1 MAINYP
7 KTIVML
13 RSKLN
18 LSQEEFG
25 KLIGASLVSVSRWER
40 GEFEPTKIV
49 KVRIDELLKK
59 HHIETSEVNE

>member
-7 KTIVML
+7 KAIVML

-18 LSQEEFG
+18 LSQDEFG

-40 GEFEPTKIV
+40 
-49 KVRIDELLKK
+49 
-59 HHIETSEVNE
+59 

>member
-7 KTIVML
+7 KAIVIL

-59 HHIETSEVNE
+59 HHIETNEVNE

>member
-1 MAINYP
+1 MAVNYS
-7 KTIVML
+7 KAIVML

-25 KLIGASLVSVSRWER
+25 KLIGVSFVSVSRWER
-40 GEFEPTKIV
+40 GEFKPTKIV

-59 HHIETSEVNE
+59 HYIEVEEKN

>member
-1 MAINYP
+1 MSTNYP
-7 KTIVML
+7 KAIVML

-40 GEFEPTKIV
+40 GEFD
-49 KVRIDELLKK
+49 RQRL
-59 HHIETSEVNE
+59 

>member
-7 KTIVML
+7 KEIVML

-25 KLIGASLVSVSRWER
+25 KMIGASLVSVSRWER

-59 HHIETSEVNE
+59 HLIETSEVKE

>member
-1 MAINYP
+1 MINYA
-7 KTIVML
+7 KAIVIL

-25 KLIGASLVSVSRWER
+25 KLVGTSLASVSRWER

-49 KVRIDELLKK
+49 KIRIDELLKENGIK
-59 HHIETSEVNE
+59 VVED

>member
-7 KTIVML
+7 KAIVML

-49 KVRIDELLKK
+49 KVRIEELLKK
-59 HHIETSEVNE
+59 HGIEVSNND

>member
-7 KTIVML
+7 KAIVML

-59 HHIETSEVNE
+59 HHIETNEVNE

>member
-1 MAINYP
+1 MSTNYSKAILL
-7 KTIVML
+7 L
-13 RSKLN
+13 RSKLD

-25 KLIGASLVSVSRWER
+25 KLIGVSLVSVSRWER

-59 HHIETSEVNE
+59 YHIETSEVNE

>member
-1 MAINYP
+1 MINNYSKAIV
-7 KTIVML
+7 TL

-25 KLIGASLVSVSRWER
+25 KLVGASLESVSRWER

-49 KVRIDELLKK
+49 KIRIDELLKENGIK
-59 HHIETSEVNE
+59 VVED